1 MPLPFIHS
9 TTSLFGLAYTGFRG
23 LILGGAWNPSTSITG
38 PRPNPSG
45 VALVQVGDACST
57 AGVASQVLST
67 VAGTVPKV
75 NFIYIP
81 QTTGLWS
88 VTGTTADTFY
98 DYAHAGTPANDR
110 FSDYASTKAAYLRRL
125 TFGFAQTGATNAPA
139 VVPKGAEVLLETRLP
154 YLSDAQRRVVLKTT
168 ALPSGY
174 PVMDDA
180 EGWGR
185 LNLFAA
191 ADGYA
196 VFTGNVV
203 VAMDAAKGGF
213 SAIDRWRNDIS
224 GTGKL
229 NKQGTGTL
237 KLGGNNSW
245 SGGTQLEGGRLE
257 GISATAFGKGDVYV
271 SGGTLVSSAQS
282 GLALAGKYTQLAT
295 GSLELKLGS
304 GQQGRLNVA
313 SQMTVAGGSLKVTFQ
328 NGYKPAAGDTLNVIA
343 AASLKGKFDS
353 ITVDGFKVTPTYT
366 ETGLQLRL
374 DM

>member
-1 MPLPFIHS
+1 LDPATAATKAAAVTQAH
-9 TTSLFGLAYTGFRG
+9 TTLMA
-23 LILGGAWNPSTSITG
+23 
-38 PRPNPSG
+38 
-45 VALVQVGDACST
+45 
-57 AGVASQVLST
+57 
-67 VAGTVPKV
+67 K
-75 NFIYIP
+75 
-81 QTTGLWS
+81 
-88 VTGTTADTFY
+88 TGTTADNFY
-98 DYAHAGTPANDR
+98 DYAHSGSSANDR
-110 FSDYASTKAAYLRRL
+110 FSDYASIKAAYIRRL
-125 TFGFAQTGATNAPA
+125 TFGFAQTGAANAPA

-196 VFTGNVV
+196 VFTGNVSIS
-203 VAMDAAKGGF
+203 MDAAKGGF
-213 SAIDRWRNDIS
+213 YAVDRWRNDIG

-257 GISATAFGKGDVYV
+257 GLSATAFGKGDVYV
-271 SGGTLVSSAQS
+271 SGGTLVSNAQS
-282 GLALAGKYTQLAT
+282 GLALAGKYTQLTT
-295 GSLELKLGS
+295 GNLELKLGG
-304 GQQGRLNVA
+304 GQQGRLSVA
-313 SQMTVAGGSLKVTFQ
+313 GQMTVAGGSLKVTFQ
-328 NGYKPAAGDTLNVIA
+328 NGYKPAAGDTLNVLQ

-366 ETGLQLRL
+366 ATGLQLRL
-374 DM
+374 DV